1 MPTRREQLQGY
12 RFVTRRIVSAMLS
25 GEPESTM
32 LPMRRLGLAVFAS
45 AMVGVILFAAV
56 GVYGLLWP
64 GGRNSWRKTG
74 TFIIERE
81 SGARYVYEKGELH
94 PILNY
99 ASARLIVGSADPQQ
113 VSANSLRG
121 VPRGAAA
128 GIYGAPDSVP
138 DAASLV
144 GLPWTVCS
152 SPKYATTTTE
162 LATELMVGRALPGGA
177 GLGDK
182 GLLVSQGSTDGTA
195 YLLWHDRRY
204 RIPND
209 AALTALGLTGGR
221 SVVGSAMLGAIPSG
235 PDLAVPAIPGKG
247 EPGRVINDESHQIGD
262 VFQVGETY
270 YLLLDGGLT
279 SIGEVTAQL
288 ILDGAPA
295 TKVLGSAVSDD
306 LDHDRSFEQPGMPDT
321 LPQLMSLSGN
331 QPAVCAAYHGG
342 GRADGSDP
350 VRLRLY
356 AQTPTQLRP
365 DAGAARSTTGPED
378 SGPVADRIVV
388 PGGRGALVRQEPAPG
403 VTAGTTVYLVTDQ
416 GRKYAL
422 MKSDKKDATVLLG
435 YQSVRPVP
443 VPPGLLDLVPT
454 GPPLDPAVAGQFT
467 DIPAPSPTA
476 SAQKQHD

>member
-45 AMVGVILFAAV
+45 AMVGVIIFAGV
-56 GVYGLLWP
+56 GVYGLLRP
-64 GGRNSWRKTG
+64 GGRDSWKKTG

-99 ASARLIVGSADPQQ
+99 ASARLIVGTAEPEQ

-138 DAASLV
+138 DADALV

-162 LATELMVGRALPGGA
+162 LATELMVGRSLPGGS

-182 GLLVSQGSTDGTA
+182 GLLVTQGTVDGTA
-195 YLLWHDRRY
+195 YLLWDDRRF

-209 AALTALGLTGGR
+209 AALTALGLTGQA

-235 PDLAVPAIPGKG
+235 PDLAVPTIPGKG
-247 EPGRVINDESHQIGD
+247 EPGRTVDGGVRQIGD
-262 VFQVGETY
+262 VFQVADAY
-270 YLLLDGGLT
+270 YLLLEGGLT
-279 SIGEVTAQL
+279 PIGGVTARL
-288 ILDGAPA
+288 VLDGAAPVR
-295 TKVLGSAVSDD
+295 VLASAVSSE
-306 LDHDRSFEQPGMPDT
+306 LDHGSSFEQPGMPHE
-321 LPQLMSLSGN
+321 LPEIRTLSGN
-331 QPAVCAAYHGG
+331 QPAVCAAYRGG
-342 GRADGSDP
+342 RRADGSDP

-356 AQTPTQLRP
+356 AQTPAQLRP
-365 DAGAARSTTGPED
+365 DADAARLTSGPED

-388 PGGRGALVRQEPAPG
+388 PGGRGALVRQEPVPG
-403 VTAGTTVYLVTDQ
+403 VTAGTTIYLVTDQ

-422 MKSDKKDATVLLG
+422 MKSDKKDAAQLLG
-435 YQSVRPVP
+435 YHSVKPVP

-454 GPPLDPAVAGQFT
+454 GPALDPTVAGKFT
-467 DIPAPSPTA
+467 DVPAPSPTA
-476 SAQKQHD
+476 SAQKQTG